1 MREYKVIVKIQG
13 EVINLTAKNKHEALL
28 KAMDVIAEDYT
39 EDIAESCDYEV
50 EQVKA

>member
-28 KAMDVIAEDYT
+28 KAMDVIAQDYSEDL
-39 EDIAESCDYEV
+39 AESCDYEV
-50 EQVKA
+50 EQVK